1 MYPELKTNPRKC
13 EEGVMDPK
21 NKLVSLFPS
30 GLFLRSRSFSPLS
43 TLISN
48 SFRIHLKKKK
58 SFAVV
63 LAYLCRGFQ
72 LQIPRIYRKFRP
84 WARHCSQPNLH
95 PELPPSMIM
104 MWDLKAEIELA
115 IVLVT
120 EAQY

>member
-1 MYPELKTNPRKC
+1 
-13 EEGVMDPK
+13 MDPK

-72 LQIPRIYRKFRP
+72 LQIPFFFFFYAPATNSSNISKFRP
-84 WARHCSQPNLH
+84 WARHCTQPNLH
-95 PELPPSMIM
+95 PELPPLMIM